1 MSESERSDGFAES
14 FSAGH
19 SQPMSSD
26 DAAELESLRRE
37 AAVLREQLENAVGPQ
52 SGLRSARDVHQL
64 EARIDSLA
72 SRNAKLMDTLK
83 EARQQLLAL
92 REEVDRLGQ
101 PPSGYGVLLGTHEDE
116 TVDVFTSGRKM
127 RLTCSPNIETAS
139 LKQGQTVRL
148 NEALTVVE
156 AGTFEAVGEI
166 STLREILADGHRAL
180 VVGHADEERIVW
192 LAEPLIAV
200 EDLPEDSESAL
211 DDSRPRKLRPGDSL
225 LVDTKAGYAFERI
238 PKAEVE
244 DLVLEEVPDV
254 SYNDIGGLGRQ
265 IEQIRD
271 AVELP
276 FLHKELYREY
286 SLRPPKGVLLYGPP
300 GCGKTLIAKAVA
312 NSLAKK
318 MAEVRGDD
326 AREAKSYF
334 LNIKGPELL
343 NKFVGETE
351 RHIRLIFQ
359 RAREK
364 ASEGT
369 PVIVFFDEMDSIFR
383 TRGTG
388 VSSDVETTVVPQL
401 LSEIDGVEG
410 LENVI
415 VIGASNREDMI
426 DPAILRPG
434 RLDVKIK
441 IERPDAESAQDIF
454 SKYLTEALPVHADD
468 LAEFGGDRALT
479 IKTMIEKVVD
489 RMYAEIDDNRFLEV
503 TYANGDKEVM
513 YFKDFNSGAMIQNV
527 VDRAKKNAIKS
538 VLETG
543 QPGLR
548 IQHLLDSIVDE
559 FAENE
564 DLPNTTNPDDWARI
578 SGKKGERIVYIRT
591 LVTGKSSSASRA
603 IDTESNLGQYL

>member
-1 MSESERSDGFAES
+1 MGESERDAFGD
-14 FSAGH
+14 
-19 SQPMSSD
+19 PRINPLSSD
-26 DAAELESLRRE
+26 DAAELEELRRE
-37 AAVLREQLENAVGPQ
+37 AATLRDRLEAAGGPR
-52 SGLRSARDVHQL
+52 GAREVHQL
-64 EARIDSLA
+64 EARLDSLT
-72 SRNAKLMDTLK
+72 SRNAKLMETLK

-101 PPSGYGVLLGTHEDE
+101 PPSGYGVLLGTHDDD

-127 RLTCSPNIETAS
+127 RLTCSPNIEVAG
-139 LKQGQTVRL
+139 LKKGQTVRL

-156 AGTFEAVGEI
+156 AGTFESVGEI
-166 STLREILADGHRAL
+166 STLREVLGDGHRAL

-192 LAEPLIAV
+192 LAEPLIA
-200 EDLPEDSESAL
+200 EDLPEHASTLS

-225 LVDTKAGYAFERI
+225 LVDAKAGYAFERI

-254 SYNDIGGLGRQ
+254 SYADIGGLGRQ

-276 FLHKELYREY
+276 FLHGELYREY
-286 SLRPPKGVLLYGPP
+286 LLRPPKGVLLYGPP

-318 MAEVRGDD
+318 MAEVRGDN
-326 AREAKSYF
+326 AKEAKSYF

-441 IERPDAESAQDIF
+441 IERPDAEAAQDIF
-454 SKYLTEALPVHADD
+454 SKYLTEDLPVHADD
-468 LAEFGGDRALT
+468 LAEFGGDRVT
-479 IKTMIEKVVD
+479 CIKAMIEKVVD
-489 RMYAEIDDNRFLEV
+489 RMYAEIEDNRFLEV

-527 VDRAKKNAIKS
+527 VDRAKKYAIKS

-591 LVTGKSSSASRA
+591 LVTGKSASASRA

>member
-1 MSESERSDGFAES
+1 
-14 FSAGH
+14 
-19 SQPMSSD
+19 MSSTD
-26 DAAELESLRRE
+26 NPESAAARAELDELRTEAAALRRQLGQLGE
-37 AAVLREQLENAVGPQ
+37 SPERVRELET
-52 SGLRSARDVHQL
+52 
-64 EARIDSLA
+64 RIDSL
-72 SRNAKLMDTLK
+72 SLRNSKLMDTLK
-83 EARQQLLAL
+83 EARQQLIAL

-101 PPSGYGVLLGTHEDE
+101 PPSGYGILMAVHEDD

-127 RLTCSPNIETAS
+127 RLTCSPNVEAAS
-139 LKQGQTVRL
+139 LAPGQTVRL
-148 NEALTVVE
+148 NEALTIVE
-156 AGTFEAVGEI
+156 AGSFEQVGEI
-166 STLREILADGHRAL
+166 CSLRELLGDGSRAL
-180 VVGHADEERIVW
+180 VVGHADEERVVW
-192 LAEPLIAV
+192 LAKPLFDMVNDTLPQDPDEP
-200 EDLPEDSESAL
+200 S
-211 DDSRPRKLRPGDSL
+211 RKLRPGDSL
-225 LVDTKAGYAFERI
+225 LVDTKAGYAFERV

-254 SYNDIGGLGRQ
+254 GYEDIGGLGRQ

-276 FLHKELYREY
+276 FLHKDLFREY

-318 MAEVRGDD
+318 IAESRGQD
-326 AREAKSYF
+326 AKEAKSFF

-351 RHIRLIFQ
+351 RHIRMIFQ

-383 TRGTG
+383 TRGSG

-401 LSEIDGVEG
+401 LAEIDGVEG

-454 SKYLTEALPVHADD
+454 SKYLTDSLPVNADD
-468 LAEFGGDRALT
+468 LAEFGGDRTAC
-479 IKTMIEKVVD
+479 IRAMIERVVD
-489 RMYAEIDDNRFLEV
+489 RMYAESDDNRFLEV
-503 TYANGDKEVM
+503 TYANGDKEVL
-513 YFKDFNSGAMIQNV
+513 YFKDFNSGAMIQNI
-527 VDRAKKNAIKS
+527 VDRAKKYAIKS
-538 VLETG
+538 VLESGT
-543 QPGLR
+543 PGLR
-548 IQHLLDSIVDE
+548 VQHLFDSIVDE

-591 LVTGKSSSASRA
+591 LVTGKNASASRA
-603 IDTESNLGQYL
+603 IDTESNTGQYL

>member
-1 MSESERSDGFAES
+1 M
-14 FSAGH
+14 
-19 SQPMSSD
+19 
-26 DAAELESLRRE
+26 
-37 AAVLREQLENAVGPQ
+37 
-52 SGLRSARDVHQL
+52 
-64 EARIDSLA
+64 
-72 SRNAKLMDTLK
+72 
-83 EARQQLLAL
+83 
-92 REEVDRLGQ
+92 
-101 PPSGYGVLLGTHEDE
+101 
-116 TVDVFTSGRKM
+116 
-127 RLTCSPNIETAS
+127 
-139 LKQGQTVRL
+139 
-148 NEALTVVE
+148 
-156 AGTFEAVGEI
+156 
-166 STLREILADGHRAL
+166 
-180 VVGHADEERIVW
+180 
-192 LAEPLIAV
+192 
-200 EDLPEDSESAL
+200 
-211 DDSRPRKLRPGDSL
+211 
-225 LVDTKAGYAFERI
+225 
-238 PKAEVE
+238 
-244 DLVLEEVPDV
+244 
-254 SYNDIGGLGRQ
+254 
-265 IEQIRD
+265 
-271 AVELP
+271 
-276 FLHKELYREY
+276 
-286 SLRPPKGVLLYGPP
+286 LLYGPP

-441 IERPDAESAQDIF
+441 IERPDAEAAQDIF
-454 SKYLTEALPVHADD
+454 SKYLTENLPVNEDD
-468 LAEFGGDRALT
+468 LAEFDGDRGAC
-479 IKTMIEKVVD
+479 IKAMIEKVVD

-527 VDRAKKNAIKS
+527 VDRAKKYAIKS

-543 QPGLR
+543 SRGLR

-559 FAENE
+559 FAENA

-591 LVTGKSSSASRA
+591 LVTGKRSSASRA

>member
-1 MSESERSDGFAES
+1 
-14 FSAGH
+14 
-19 SQPMSSD
+19 MSSSEKP
-26 DAAELESLRRE
+26 DAVAAAREIEELRAEVATLRRRLGEPSDQVRDLEARLESLTVRNGK
-37 AAVLREQLENAVGPQ
+37 LLE
-52 SGLRSARDVHQL
+52 
-64 EARIDSLA
+64 
-72 SRNAKLMDTLK
+72 TLK
-83 EARQQLLAL
+83 DARQQLITL
-92 REEVDRLGQ
+92 REEVDRLAQ
-101 PPSGYGVLLGTHEDE
+101 PPSGYGVLLETFDDQ

-127 RLTCSPNIETAS
+127 RVAVSPNLELETFRP
-139 LKQGQTVRL
+139 GQTVRL

-156 AGTFEAVGEI
+156 VGGFERVGEI
-166 STLREILADGHRAL
+166 TTLREVLDDGTRAL

-192 LAEPLIAV
+192 LAAPLAAAAADNRTDV
-200 EDLPEDSESAL
+200 LV
-211 DDSRPRKLRPGDSL
+211 DDENSFTLRPGDSL
-225 LVDTKAGYAFERI
+225 LVDSKAGYAFERI

-254 SYNDIGGLGRQ
+254 DYSDIGGLGRQ

-276 FLHKELYREY
+276 FLHKDLFREY

-318 MAEVRGDD
+318 IAEARGDD
-326 AREAKSYF
+326 SKEAKSFF

-383 TRGTG
+383 TRGSG

-401 LSEIDGVEG
+401 LAEIDGVEG

-441 IERPDAESAQDIF
+441 IERPDAEAAQDIF
-454 SKYLTEALPVHADD
+454 SKYLTESLPVHADD
-468 LAEFGGDRALT
+468 LAEFGGDRAACVRA
-479 IKTMIEKVVD
+479 MIERVVE
-489 RMYAEIDDNRFLEV
+489 RMYAESEDNRFLEV
-503 TYANGDKEVM
+503 TYANGDKEVL
-513 YFKDFNSGAMIQNV
+513 YFKDFNSGAMIQNI
-527 VDRAKKNAIKS
+527 VDRAKKYAIKS

-543 QPGLR
+543 APGLR
-548 IQHLLDSIVDE
+548 VQHLLDSIVDE

-591 LVTGKSSSASRA
+591 LVTGKNASASRA
-603 IDTESNLGQYL
+603 IDTESNTGQYL

>member
-1 MSESERSDGFAES
+1 MQHDLPGGRHEEADSSETSEAG
-14 FSAGH
+14 SAG
-19 SQPMSSD
+19 SPTSEQ
-26 DAAELESLRRE
+26 ARQIRFLEEEVALLRRKLTDSPRQNRVLEQRLAE
-37 AAVLREQLENAVGPQ
+37 ATERVSQLTERNNKLVETLREA
-52 SGLRSARDVHQL
+52 RS
-64 EARIDSLA
+64 
-72 SRNAKLMDTLK
+72 
-83 EARQQLLAL
+83 QLLAL
-92 REEVDRLGQ
+92 REEVDRLAQ
-101 PPSGYGVLLGTHEDE
+101 PPSGYGVFVASYEDG
-116 TVDVFTSGRKM
+116 TVDVYTAGRKM
-127 RLTCSPNIETAS
+127 RVSVSPAVEVDS
-139 LKQGQTVRL
+139 LRRGQSVRL

-156 AGTFEAVGEI
+156 GGGFESTGEVCA
-166 STLREILADGHRAL
+166 LREVLLPDAEGGSARAL
-180 VVGHADEERIVW
+180 VVGHADEERVVW
-192 LAEPLIAV
+192 LADPLA
-200 EDLPEDSESAL
+200 EQTLKS
-211 DDSRPRKLRPGDSL
+211 GDSL
-225 LVDTKAGYAFERI
+225 LVDSKAGYAYERV

-254 SYNDIGGLGRQ
+254 RYEDIGGLYRQ

-276 FLHKELYREY
+276 FLHADLYLEY
-286 SLRPPKGVLLYGPP
+286 QLRPPKGVLLYGPP

-318 MAEVRGDD
+318 VAEARGGED
-326 AREAKSYF
+326 AEDAKSFF

-351 RHIRLIFQ
+351 RHIRMIFQ

-364 ASEGT
+364 ASDGT
-369 PVIVFFDEMDSIFR
+369 PVIVFFDEMESIFR
-383 TRGTG
+383 TRGSG
-388 VSSDVETTVVPQL
+388 VSSDVETTIVPQL

-441 IERPDAESAQDIF
+441 IERPDAEGAKDIF
-454 SKYLTEALPVHADD
+454 SKYLTSELPIHGDD
-468 LAEFGGDRALT
+468 LLEFGGDRKAT
-479 IKTMIEKVVD
+479 IDAMIQHTVE
-489 RMYAEIDDNRFLEV
+489 RMYEETDENRFLEV
-503 TYANGDKEVM
+503 TYANGDKEVL
-513 YFKDFNSGAMIQNV
+513 YFRDFNSGAMIQNI
-527 VDRAKKNAIKS
+527 VDRAKKSAIKS
-538 VLETG
+538 VLETK

-548 IQHLLDSIVDE
+548 VQHLLDAIVDE

-591 LVTGKSSSASRA
+591 LVTGKNQDSGRV
-603 IDTESNLGQYL
+603 IDTATNTGQYL